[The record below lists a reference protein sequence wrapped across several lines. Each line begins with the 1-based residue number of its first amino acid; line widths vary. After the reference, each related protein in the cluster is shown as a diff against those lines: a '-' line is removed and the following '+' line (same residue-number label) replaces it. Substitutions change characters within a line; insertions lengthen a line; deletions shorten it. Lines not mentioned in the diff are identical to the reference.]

1 MLYPWFCAVASS
13 EGYNGEL
20 KEMLDTTQT
29 DPQTAA
35 PTDPPDETAEQ
46 ARARIDAMPPSR
58 FRGYTDRLRRMA
70 YRQGLMMKKT
80 RTRDPRALTFKGYT
94 LTDMRT
100 KKVVLGPRK
109 DGFLPEVFEIEWFL
123 TR

>member
-1 MLYPWFCAVASS
+1 
-13 EGYNGEL
+13 
-20 KEMLDTTQT
+20 MLDTTQT

-35 PTDPPDETAEQ
+35 QTDTPLETPEQ

-70 YRQGLMMKKT
+70 YRQGLIMRKT

-94 LTDMRT
+94 LTDMRA

-109 DGFLPEVFEIEWFL
+109 DGYWPEVFEVEWYL